1 MGEYWLKGKK
11 SSRFPTIPTHGI
23 DEPHISI
30 FVYFFILYSHYLVG
44 NYQVLKLLT
53 PILCEGEEHP
63 RICKRQVDE
72 SLHYCSAVNS
82 KQENKPQGG

>member
-30 FVYFFILYSHYLVG
+30 FFYLFILYSHYLVG
-44 NYQVLKLLT
+44 NHQVLKLLT

-63 RICKRQVDE
+63 RICKSYLAMGAGRKTAKAIDKYL
-72 SLHYCSAVNS
+72 SNS
-82 KQENKPQGG
+82 T